1 MKSALQALFASALL
15 LGGGSSANAGYT
27 IDTNPSYFGQVNSGW
42 LSSGQSLTV
51 VSGYEIFDDIGFYF
65 DSQSHGRTFG
75 FVLSDA
81 LTGGATLY
89 STSFTV
95 NAAGINVI
103 NIGLQLT
110 AGQKVYALLDYNGF
124 SGFTAHIIEND
135 VYAGGNS
142 NFGQIPFLPRQEF
155 PDWEHRFVANFSG
168 TNQNVVP
175 GPSGLVL
182 AGMAGLTFTGFF
194 GLRRRKQPATP

>member
-15 LGGGSSANAGYT
+15 LGGSSSANAGYT
-27 IDTNPSYFGQVNSGW
+27 IDTNPFYSGQVNSGW
-42 LSSGQSLTV
+42 LSSGQSVTV
-51 VSGYEIFDDIGFYF
+51 VSGYEVFDDIGFYF
-65 DSQSHGRTFG
+65 DSNSNGRTFG

-81 LTGGATLY
+81 LNGGTTLL

-95 NAAGINVI
+95 HSGINVI

-124 SGFTAHIIEND
+124 SGFTAHIMGND
-135 VYAGGNS
+135 VYSGGNS
-142 NFGQIPFLPRQEF
+142 NFGQIPLHPRQEF
-155 PDWEHRFVANFSG
+155 PGFEHRFVANFSSP
-168 TNQNVVP
+168 NQNVVP

-182 AGMAGLTFTGFF
+182 AGMAGVTFTGFF
-194 GLRRRKQPATP
+194 GWRRRKQLAKT